1 MNTTEKLQAILEIE
15 ISRLHAQSQQ
25 SPLDMGDI
33 CRLEKLISAHSKAR
47 PLVETDKQMEAL
59 TTEDLLNDLKHD
71 QEEP

>member
-25 SPLDMGDI
+25 SPLDMDI